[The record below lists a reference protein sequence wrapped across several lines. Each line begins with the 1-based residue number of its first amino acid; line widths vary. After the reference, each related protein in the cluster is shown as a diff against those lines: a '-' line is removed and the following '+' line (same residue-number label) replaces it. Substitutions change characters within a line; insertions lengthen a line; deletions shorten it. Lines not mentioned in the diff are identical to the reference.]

1 METEFSV
8 WLIAIRG
15 GEMGQV
21 SSSFMVVLF
30 VSAMSFSAEHPHGS
44 TDIQRSST
52 PQVEAAAR
60 YESEMKKPRPI
71 PALDSVWM
79 EELTWMEVRDAIR
92 DGKTTALILTGG
104 VESNGPYLA
113 TGKHNY
119 ILRLTGES
127 IARSLGNALIAPIVT
142 LEPGRPGSPFVPPGS
157 VFLSRETYK
166 AVLED
171 MATSLKS
178 MGFINVIFI
187 GDSGGNQR
195 PMQEVSERLNTEYE
209 ADLVSFYFVP
219 EYYDYP
225 AVRRFVKSR
234 GIPEEM
240 DPNESRGSDGIHE
253 EYGIDALMML
263 VDPTTIRIEQRIE
276 ADLATINGISLL
288 PIDKTLAIGKEILGL
303 RVKTTVDAIQNVIA
317 SANSE

>member
-1 METEFSV
+1 MAQARSLF
-8 WLIAIRG
+8 I
-15 GEMGQV
+15 
-21 SSSFMVVLF
+21 VVLF
-30 VSAMSFSAEHPHGS
+30 VFITGFSVEHTQG
-44 TDIQRSST
+44 TAVIQRSSM
-52 PQVEAAAR
+52 QQGEAAAR
-60 YESEMKKPRPI
+60 YESEMKKLRPI

-119 ILRLTGES
+119 VLRLTGES

-142 LEPGRPGSPFVPPGS
+142 LEPGRPESPFVPPGS
-157 VFLSRETYK
+157 VFLSKETYR
-166 AVLED
+166 AVLKD

-195 PMQEVSERLNTEYE
+195 PMREVSEMLNTEYE
-209 ADLVSFYFVP
+209 ADQARFYFIP

-234 GIPEEM
+234 GIPEEI

-263 VDPTTIRIEQRIE
+263 VDPSTVRLEQRIE

-288 PIDKTLAIGKEILGL
+288 PIDKTLAMGKEILGL
-303 RVKTTVDAIQNVIA
+303 RVKTTVAAIQNVVV
-317 SANSE
+317 SEKSE

>member
-1 METEFSV
+1 MDPVKSLSIV
-8 WLIAIRG
+8 A
-15 GEMGQV
+15 
-21 SSSFMVVLF
+21 LF
-30 VSAMSFSAEHPHGS
+30 VSVAIFSAEYSYGL
-44 TDIQRSST
+44 TIIQRSSV
-52 PQVEAAAR
+52 QQAEAAAR
-60 YESEMKKPRPI
+60 YKSEMKKPRPI
-71 PALDSVWM
+71 SALDSVWM
-79 EELTWMEVRDAIR
+79 EELTWMEVRDAMR

-119 ILRLTGES
+119 VLRLTGES

-142 LEPGRPGSPFVPPGS
+142 LEPGRPDSPFVPPGS
-157 VFLSRETYK
+157 VFLSKETYK
-166 AVLED
+166 AVLKD

-178 MGFINVIFI
+178 MGFINVVFI

-195 PMQEVSERLNTEYE
+195 PMREVSKMLNVEYE
-209 ADLVSFYFVP
+209 TDQARFYFVP

-225 AVRRFVKSR
+225 AIRRFVKSR

-263 VDPTTIRIEQRIE
+263 VDPTTIRLEQRIE

-288 PIDKTLAIGKEILGL
+288 PMDQTLAIGKEILEI
-303 RVKTTVDAIQNVIA
+303 RVKTTVDAIQKVIA
-317 SANSE
+317 SAKSE